1 MNPTGPSLRFGAR
14 QPRALLAVRLFSP
27 GVFPSRPDMGSR
39 LEEMPVAAAAFSLP
53 QPLTH
58 RRSLVTGGRRNP
70 GQRLCRGATRT
81 THLSPSLTPQ
91 RVTDLGDPISTA
103 SALCWASV
111 SLFYKS
117 RAFFLNWMELIALK
131 LRLRNIAC
139 Y

>member
-1 MNPTGPSLRFGAR
+1 MNPTGPSLRFGGR

-117 RAFFLNWMELIALK
+117 RAFF
-131 LRLRNIAC
+131 
-139 Y
+139 